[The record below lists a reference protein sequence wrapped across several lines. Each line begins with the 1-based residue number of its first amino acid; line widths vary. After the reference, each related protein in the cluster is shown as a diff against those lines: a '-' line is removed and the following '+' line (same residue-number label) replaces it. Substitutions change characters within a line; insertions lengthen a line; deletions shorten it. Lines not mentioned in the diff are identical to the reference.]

1 MKSARDRVPLEQILK
16 SLGDPVRLSIVR
28 QLLEAGNHEIA
39 CGCFDYGVAKATF
52 SHHMAVL
59 EEAGIVQAR
68 TDGTRRMMSLKLDEM
83 NQKFPGLLA
92 LVASHA

>member
-1 MKSARDRVPLEQILK
+1 MKSARDKVPLEQILK
-16 SLGDPVRLSIVR
+16 SLGDPIRLSIVR
-28 QLLEAGNHEIA
+28 QLLEAGDEIA
-39 CGCFDYGVAKATF
+39 CGCFDYDVAKATF

-68 TDGTRRMMSLKLDEM
+68 IEGTRRMMSLKLDEM
-83 NQKFPGLLA
+83 NKKFPGLLA

>member
-1 MKSARDRVPLEQILK
+1 MRSARDRVPLEQILK

-28 QLLEAGNHEIA
+28 QLLQAGNHEIA
-39 CGCFDYGVAKATF
+39 CGCFDYEVAKATF

-59 EEAGIVQAR
+59 EEAGVVQAR

-83 NQKFPGLLA
+83 NQKFPGLLE
-92 LVASHA
+92 LVASQA